1 MHSVALERVCS
12 NTSVKRK
19 TQDDTDE
26 VDEASEGAR
35 SVPQRR
41 RITDSLR
48 AHVVEHYA
56 RGMTSRQ
63 VASTLE
69 LGRTTVLE
77 ILKAADVAVR
87 PQGRKC

>member
-1 MHSVALERVCS
+1 VQDATDEGDEAVERVPFVS
-12 NTSVKRK
+12 
-19 TQDDTDE
+19 
-26 VDEASEGAR
+26 
-35 SVPQRR
+35 QRR

-63 VASTLE
+63 VASTLG

-87 PQGRKC
+87 PQGRKH